1 MNTNYFKVD
10 AEMIAGLRV
19 LADALNQNELFAL
32 VAMFGLR
39 SAQGCNID
47 MVTCGDVEPGEI
59 DQSREC
65 MADMASDMMSDMLNS
80 TDLKAAIMANDL
92 GDYSVEF
99 QTRVV
104 AVKRK
109 V

>member
-10 AEMIAGLRV
+10 AEKIAGLRV

-39 SAQGCNID
+39 SAQECNID

-59 DQSREC
+59 NQSREC

-80 TDLKAAIMANDL
+80 TDLKAAIMSNDL

-104 AVKRK
+104 AVKRR